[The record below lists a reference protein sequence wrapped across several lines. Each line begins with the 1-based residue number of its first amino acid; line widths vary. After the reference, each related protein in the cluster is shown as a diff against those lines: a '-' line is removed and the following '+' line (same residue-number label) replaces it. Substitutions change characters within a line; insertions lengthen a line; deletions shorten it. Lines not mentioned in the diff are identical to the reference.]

1 MNARTRWLRLLAGV
15 GVLTVVL
22 VVTFGVALAAIPTWG
37 AAPGEALTRLPGDEL
52 APRPLLNWTNVIEID
67 APPSAVWPW
76 IAQLGDTRGGF
87 YSYTFIEDRVGAITG
102 AADYDVDYENA
113 NQIMPEWQHPRLGDQ
128 IIQGMLKVKSV
139 APGEYLLA
147 DMVDPKDMQW
157 VWMWKLLPHNGGE
170 QTRLLVRFRIQLA
183 AEGDNPMLTS
193 MMTVGGFVMQQRML
207 HGIKVRAEGAGEP
220 AGIELV
226 EVLLWLTTLA
236 VAAAGAVLFL
246 AQREWRWP
254 LAVAVTGT
262 AVLVAFTFIQP
273 AIWVRV
279 LANAVLLAGL
289 WWGYQPAA
297 GRRHLRLRPQA
308 MAR

>member
-1 MNARTRWLRLLAGV
+1 MNARTRWLRLLAGM
-15 GVLTVVL
+15 GVLVL
-22 VVTFGVALAAIPTWG
+22 VLGVTLGIALAVIPTWG
-37 AAPGEALTRLPGDEL
+37 AAPGEALMGLPGDEL
-52 APRPLLNWTNVIEID
+52 APHPLLNWTNVIEID

-113 NQIMPEWQHPRLGDQ
+113 DRIVPEWQHPAPGDE
-128 IIQGMLKVKSV
+128 IIQGMLKVLSV

-147 DMVDPKDMQW
+147 DMVDPADLHW
-157 VWMWKLLPHNGGE
+157 VWVWKLLPHNGGE

-183 AEGDNPMLTS
+183 AEGDNPVMRGV
-193 MMTVGGFVMQQRML
+193 MTVGGFVMQQRML
-207 HGIKVRAEGAGEP
+207 HGIKARAEGGGEP

-236 VAAAGAVLFL
+236 AAAAGAVLFVV
-246 AQREWRWP
+246 QREWRWP
-254 LAVAVTGT
+254 LVVAVTGT
-262 AVLVAFTFIQP
+262 VVLVAFTFIQP
-273 AIWVRV
+273 AIWIRV
-279 LANAVLLAGL
+279 LAIAVLLAGL
-289 WWGYQPAA
+289 WWGYRPQP
-297 GRRHLRLRPQA
+297 GRRSLRLRPQA